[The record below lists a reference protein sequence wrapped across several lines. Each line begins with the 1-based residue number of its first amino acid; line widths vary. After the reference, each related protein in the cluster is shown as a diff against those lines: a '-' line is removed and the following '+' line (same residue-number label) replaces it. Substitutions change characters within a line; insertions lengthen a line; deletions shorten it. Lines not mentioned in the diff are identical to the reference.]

1 MKKFTFAAVAA
12 VLALAVAAGCT
23 KGYETKKTAGDITI
37 TLTAKSYP
45 LTETGDN
52 RVNIAVADASGK
64 AITDATVEVRYFM
77 PPMAGMAPMEYRT
90 QAAPKGGAYACV
102 LNTPMAGGWKV
113 EVNVTPL
120 GKPAATATFN
130 LDAR

>member
-1 MKKFTFAAVAA
+1 MKKSAVAA
-12 VLALAVAAGCT
+12 IVLLAVAAAGCT
-23 KGYETKKTAGDITI
+23 KGYETKKAAGDITI
-37 TLTAKSYP
+37 TLTSKSYP

-52 RVNIAVADASGK
+52 LVSVAIADASGK

-90 QAAPKGGAYACV
+90 QAAPKSGAYAFT
-102 LNTPMAGGWKV
+102 LNTPMEGGWKV
-113 EVNVTPL
+113 EVTVTPP
-120 GKPAATATFN
+120 GKPATTATFN